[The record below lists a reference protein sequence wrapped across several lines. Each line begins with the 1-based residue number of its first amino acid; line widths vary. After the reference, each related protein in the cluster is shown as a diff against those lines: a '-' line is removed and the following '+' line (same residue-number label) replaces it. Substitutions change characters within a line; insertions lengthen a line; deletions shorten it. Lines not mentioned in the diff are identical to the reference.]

1 MAGWLAEGERAPTRG
16 GGRTFL
22 SPCRLFTQLMVYAA
36 LSNRHRRTPAPLV
49 TRVHTTRESPDQQ
62 DFSAALKGAAL
73 SVNVQVELFLLK
85 PSDCLQESVFV
96 LQDLIMLFSK

>member
-1 MAGWLAEGERAPTRG
+1 MADRPAGWLAQ

-36 LSNRHRRTPAPLV
+36 LSNRHRRRTPAPWV
-49 TRVHTTRESPDQQ
+49 TRVRTTRESPDQQ

-85 PSDCLQESVFV
+85 QSNCLQESVFV
-96 LQDLIMLFSK
+96 LQDLVLFLAN